1 MRWKPISRRGRRTD
15 GILALF
21 VALGLSPFINAAVFG
36 KELPRYGVFVFSNEC
51 VDNSKNGG
59 GDVEGDRITLLR
71 FPSGDMVIYEYGN
84 GGAMGPI
91 LAQSVKLG
99 EKDSSIKF
107 KVRDEWG
114 SGPTVDGQGIESI
127 EGKLSAGNL
136 VVTLHGGAEKVL
148 LPRMQG
154 LPKPPGDCK

>member
-21 VALGLSPFINAAVFG
+21 VALGLSPFIDAAVSG

-71 FPSGDMVIYEYGN
+71 FQISAACLEHDLEKCV
-84 GGAMGPI
+84 AVFRKDH
-91 LAQSVKLG
+91 AQTRS
-99 EKDSSIKF
+99 
-107 KVRDEWG
+107 
-114 SGPTVDGQGIESI
+114 
-127 EGKLSAGNL
+127 
-136 VVTLHGGAEKVL
+136 
-148 LPRMQG
+148 
-154 LPKPPGDCK
+154 